1 MTIGPS
7 VGAMFEGFPEAALD
21 FYEDL
26 EADNGRAFWTAH
38 LDVYESCVRKPMKE
52 LAEALAD
59 EFGDAKVFRPHRD
72 VRFSKD
78 KSPYKT
84 YQDMFIP
91 RGPAL
96 GWYLRVAAPGVVV
109 GAGFYDAP
117 PDKLRALREVIA
129 GPRGTELETLVK
141 PLVEDGFV
149 IGGET
154 VATVPRGYDKSH
166 PRIQLLRHKSLHVS
180 RAYGFEPVIHTPELL
195 DAVRTDWRT
204 CRPLVEWLG
213 EIL

>member
-1 MTIGPS
+1 
-7 VGAMFEGFPEAALD
+7 MFTGFPEGALD

-26 EADNGRAFWTAH
+26 EADNSRAFWTGH
-38 LDVYESCVRKPMKE
+38 LDVYESCVRVPMME
-52 LAEALAD
+52 LSDALAE

-84 YQDMFIP
+84 YQDMFVP
-91 RGPAL
+91 LGPAL
-96 GWYLRVAAPGVVV
+96 GWYLRVSAPGVTV
-109 GAGFYDAP
+109 GAGFYDAL

-129 GPRGTELETLVK
+129 GPRGTELQELVD
-141 PLVEDGFV
+141 PLVEQGFTV
-149 IGGET
+149 GGEK

-166 PRIQLLRHKSLHVS
+166 PRIELLRHKSFHVTRS
-180 RAYGFEPVIHTPELL
+180 YGFERVIHTPELL
-195 DAVRTDWRT
+195 DAVRNDWRS
-204 CRPLVEWLG
+204 CRPLVEWLA